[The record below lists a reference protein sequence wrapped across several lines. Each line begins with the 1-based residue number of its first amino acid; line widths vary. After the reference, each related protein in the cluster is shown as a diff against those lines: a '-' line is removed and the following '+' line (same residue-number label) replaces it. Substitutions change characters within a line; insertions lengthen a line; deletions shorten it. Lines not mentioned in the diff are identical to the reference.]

1 MTQIRITDISGGTN
15 PINVYI
21 SDIYGNNQSLIGTIA
36 TGTTVPPTVY
46 YNTVIP
52 SIFNTAPQ
60 IMLLLVDANGCQVF
74 KILDCTFGC
83 TFQITIE
90 MESCVVDINI
100 QNSSCVFG
108 VTLADPSCFINSL
121 KVNDPSCSVDSL
133 KISYP
138 NC

>member
-1 MTQIRITDISGGTN
+1 MTQVRITEISGGTY

-21 SDIYGNNQSLIGTIA
+21 ADIYGNNQTLLGTISS
-36 TGTTVPPTVY
+36 GPVPPTVE

-60 IMLLLVDANGCQVF
+60 IMLMMVDINGCIVF

-83 TFQITIE
+83 DFQITIE
-90 MESCVVDINI
+90 MESCVVNIDI

-108 VTLADPSCFINSL
+108 VSLADPSCFINDLNLS
-121 KVNDPSCSVDSL
+121 DPSC
-133 KISYP
+133 
-138 NC
+138 